1 MLKQEVEKIE
11 KNTGNL
17 ISVHYIN
24 ANGIVEIYDRIYS
37 RSYPTFVLKY
47 SDISNSMEDDTSQMF
62 IIKTTLKDLYN
73 AVKDHYSVIL
83 DTNIRYAIGT
93 GNSDVNNGM
102 LVTIQKEPENFFLY
116 NNGITFLCSSC
127 NIKNSSKREMTV
139 SNGCIVNG
147 GQTLGVIKEYYDK
160 YINTDEI
167 NNLEKAFVLI
177 RLVQLKNTDITDSV
191 VINLNK
197 QNKTLKSFSFSN
209 DPIMISLQ
217 REINEQ
223 THYFIEIK
231 DNEFEFKS
239 KFVPEEV
246 KNKQKKDVLKID
258 RVVQIF
264 ASYMNADGKGNT
276 VKNSKEKIITPEFM
290 NKVKNEFTREN
301 ILKSIDKYNLVYEY
315 IFAYRSSKKG
325 HNPQL
330 LADKM
335 NEPSLKLNDYIFLN
349 TADFILLYVLGNV
362 DRKIANFNCDIGK
375 KLKKHEINDEEYNNL
390 YIKVEERWLIEFIIN
405 CSKNYFISLPN
416 YSATDIS
423 RLTKNRT
430 IHDELVN
437 HILEKL
443 ENSLKIQ
450 F

>member
-1 MLKQEVEKIE
+1 
-11 KNTGNL
+11 
-17 ISVHYIN
+17 
-24 ANGIVEIYDRIYS
+24 
-37 RSYPTFVLKY
+37 
-47 SDISNSMEDDTSQMF
+47 
-62 IIKTTLKDLYN
+62 
-73 AVKDHYSVIL
+73 
-83 DTNIRYAIGT
+83 
-93 GNSDVNNGM
+93 
-102 LVTIQKEPENFFLY
+102 
-116 NNGITFLCSSC
+116 
-127 NIKNSSKREMTV
+127 
-139 SNGCIVNG
+139 
-147 GQTLGVIKEYYDK
+147 
-160 YINTDEI
+160 
-167 NNLEKAFVLI
+167 
-177 RLVQLKNTDITDSV
+177 
-191 VINLNK
+191 
-197 QNKTLKSFSFSN
+197 
-209 DPIMISLQ
+209 MISLQ

-362 DRKIANFNCDIGK
+362 DRKIANFNCDIEK

-390 YIKVEERWLIEFIIN
+390 HIKVEERWLIEFIIN

>member
-1 MLKQEVEKIE
+1 MATTFERYYQAIDTELEKIKNTYMYKNKSVSFVHYFLKHKYNMDDRDVIECITDGSNDQGIDAICIRGEVGEEIVDFYQFKLPSITNISKTALDQETVLKFLNAYKKFIGLEENDSIIFNEELNRLKNDYDNIENMKCVHNLYIVQFTSSDENENYSMLKQEVEKIE

-197 QNKTLKSFSFSN
+197 QNKTLK
-209 DPIMISLQ
+209 
-217 REINEQ
+217 
-223 THYFIEIK
+223 
-231 DNEFEFKS
+231 
-239 KFVPEEV
+239 
-246 KNKQKKDVLKID
+246 
-258 RVVQIF
+258 
-264 ASYMNADGKGNT
+264 
-276 VKNSKEKIITPEFM
+276 
-290 NKVKNEFTREN
+290 
-301 ILKSIDKYNLVYEY
+301 
-315 IFAYRSSKKG
+315 
-325 HNPQL
+325 
-330 LADKM
+330 
-335 NEPSLKLNDYIFLN
+335 
-349 TADFILLYVLGNV
+349 
-362 DRKIANFNCDIGK
+362 
-375 KLKKHEINDEEYNNL
+375 
-390 YIKVEERWLIEFIIN
+390 
-405 CSKNYFISLPN
+405 
-416 YSATDIS
+416 
-423 RLTKNRT
+423 
-430 IHDELVN
+430 
-437 HILEKL
+437 
-443 ENSLKIQ
+443 
-450 F
+450 